1 MSILAAIFGFVRA
14 ILRCRARL
22 ALENLALRHQLAV
35 LRRSVKR
42 PRLRPQDRIFW
53 VLLRRFWGDWR
64 SHLILVNPETVV
76 RWHRRGFRLFWRW
89 KSRSRGRPKIR
100 REVIDLIRR
109 MSREN
114 PTWGVAQIEI
124 RAPPLEQD
132 SQVNP
137 ELAGRA
143 GLITRMTSSRRKLDP
158 TRVPSVSEHTTLGAQ
173 RSYTATLLPDRSSPS
188 RQSPQMGAGQF
199 LLANT

>member
-1 MSILAAIFGFVRA
+1 MEV
-14 ILRCRARL
+14 
-22 ALENLALRHQLAV
+22 
-35 LRRSVKR
+35 
-42 PRLRPQDRIFW
+42 D
-53 VLLRRFWGDWR
+53 LLRLGCPLADDAFR
-64 SHLILVNPETVV
+64 SNFQSASLNRQNGTEVQLLFLVKPETVV

-89 KSRSRGRPKIR
+89 KSRRLGRPTIS

-143 GLITRMTSSRRKLDP
+143 GLIRRMTSSRRKLDP